1 VTKPLGE
8 HRIHDKKAN
17 CLGLQGLDRAI
28 QNGVSE
34 VAVFLAASEAFNKA
48 NLGCSIPDSLSRS
61 PPPRSGPQFTSP
73 FKQLAKL
80 PGQLRPL
87 SHPVRQKKVQ
97 LPSVKCAS

>member
-61 PPPRSGPQFTSP
+61 PPPPPDQDPNSP
-73 FKQLAKL
+73 
-80 PGQLRPL
+80 
-87 SHPVRQKKVQ
+87 HPSSNLLNCQDSFA
-97 LPSVKCAS
+97 PCPTP